1 MLILRALL
9 KQGLAMNLTDTFF
22 SHFDSLEDPREDS
35 HKVRHKFHD
44 ILVITILAT
53 ICGADG
59 WTEICEF
66 AEAKI
71 DWLKTFLEL
80 PNRIPSHD
88 TFGRIFSLLDPE
100 KFGACFLAWI
110 ESLSIDV
117 KNEFISI
124 DGKSSRGSHDKR
136 KGVKML
142 HMVSAWASN
151 NRILLGQVKTAEKS
165 NEITAIPELLDMID
179 VGGSIVT
186 IDAMGCQQEIA
197 KKIVAKGADYVL
209 SLKDNQPSL
218 CQDVASIFE
227 QAEQCQYKNI
237 IHKQRVEKVDCHG
250 REEIRRCTIIAP
262 REQELFGVRW
272 PHLKRI
278 GMVEV
283 RRTVN
288 NETEYSKRFFLTSLD
303 EGYELFLMSGL
314 PEGTMPEVG
323 KIYVEQNGEQLRYI
337 VQAPNGDRI
346 DSFLDI
352 KIADFN
358 RKTLAESKLRIL
370 AETNKRGHTLWDQD
384 INKFMQAVR
393 KHWNIEINLHWSL
406 DVSFKEDLSRVR
418 IGHAAE
424 NLGIVRRV
432 ALNLLKQEK
441 TSKVGITA
449 RRKRAG
455 WDNKYLLK
463 VLMADS
469 DLKKAAD

>member
-1 MLILRALL
+1 
-9 KQGLAMNLTDTFF
+9 MNLTDTFLC
-22 SHFDSLEDPREDS
+22 HFDLLEDPREDG
-35 HKVRHKFHD
+35 HKVLHKFHD
-44 ILVITILAT
+44 ILVIAILGT

-71 DWLKTFLEL
+71 EWLETFLEL
-80 PNRIPSHD
+80 PNEIPSHD
-88 TFGRIFSLLDPE
+88 TFGRVFSLLE
-100 KFGACFLAWI
+100 AETFEACFLAWI

-117 KNEFISI
+117 KNEIISI
-124 DGKSSRGSHDKR
+124 DGKSLRSSHDR
-136 KGVKML
+136 KKQVKML
-142 HMVSAWASN
+142 HIVSAWASN

-179 VGGSIVT
+179 VEGSIVT

-197 KKIVAKGADYVL
+197 KKIVDKKADYVL
-209 SLKDNQPSL
+209 ALKDNQPSL
-218 CQDVASIFE
+218 CQDVASIFK
-227 QAEQCQYKNI
+227 QAEECQYKKM
-237 IHKQRVEKVDCHG
+237 IHKQRLEKIDCHG
-250 REEIRRCTIIAP
+250 RIETRRYTLIAP
-262 REQELFGVRW
+262 REQESFGLRW
-272 PHLKRI
+272 PHLNRI

-283 RRTVN
+283 KRKVN
-288 NETEYSKRFFLTSLD
+288 NEVEYSKRFFLTSLD
-303 EGYELFLMSGL
+303 DGYELFLMSDL
-314 PEGTMPEVG
+314 RDGTMPEVG
-323 KIYVEQNGEQLRYI
+323 KIYVEQKAEQLRY
-337 VQAPNGDRI
+337 VMQAPNGDKI
-346 DSFLDI
+346 DSLLDI

-358 RKTLAESKLRIL
+358 QKTLAESKLRIL

-384 INKFMQAVR
+384 MNKFMQAVR

-424 NLGIVRRV
+424 NLGIIRRI

-441 TSKVGITA
+441 TSKVGIAA

-469 DLKKAAD
+469 HFKKSED

>member
-1 MLILRALL
+1 
-9 KQGLAMNLTDTFF
+9 MNLTDMFF

-35 HKVRHKFHD
+35 YKVLHKFHD
-44 ILVITILAT
+44 ILVIAILGT

-66 AEAKI
+66 AEAKL
-71 DWLKTFLEL
+71 DWLETFLEL
-80 PNRIPSHD
+80 PNGLPSHD
-88 TFGRIFSLLDPE
+88 TFGRVFSLLDSE
-100 KFGACFLAWI
+100 TFESCFLAWI

-117 KNEFISI
+117 KNEIISI
-124 DGKSSRGSHDKR
+124 DGKSLRGSHDK
-136 KGVKML
+136 KKNVKML
-142 HMVSAWASN
+142 HVVSAWASK
-151 NRILLGQVKTAEKS
+151 NRILLGQVKTEEKS

-179 VGGSIVT
+179 VKGSIIT

-197 KKIVAKGADYVL
+197 KKIVEKEADYVL
-209 SLKDNQPSL
+209 ALKDNQPSL
-218 CQDVASIFE
+218 HQDIASIFE
-227 QAEQCQYKNI
+227 QAEERQYKKM
-237 IHKQRVEKVDCHG
+237 IHKQKLEKVNCHG
-250 REEIRRCTIIAP
+250 RRETRRYTLIAP
-262 REQELFGVRW
+262 RDQQMFGVRW
-272 PHLKRI
+272 PHLNRI

-283 RRTVN
+283 KRTVN
-288 NETEYSKRFFLTSLD
+288 NEVEHIKRFFLTSLD
-303 EGYELFLMSGL
+303 DGYTISLMSDL
-314 PEGTMPEVG
+314 PERMMPEEG
-323 KIYVEQNGEQLRYI
+323 KIYVEQAGEQLRYI
-337 VQAPNGDRI
+337 VQAPNGDKI

-352 KIADFN
+352 KTKSLST
-358 RKTLAESKLRIL
+358 KTLQELKLKIL
-370 AETNKRGHTLWDQD
+370 AETGKKGHTARDKD
-384 INKFMQAVR
+384 INKFMESIR

-424 NLGIVRRV
+424 NLGIIRRV

-469 DLKKAAD
+469 HFKKSEG